1 MTDDIRMID
10 DAGRP
15 TVCRNHPASN
25 EVEMLDADGRPRIK
39 FVLNEVATLEG
50 QALKLG
56 GRVYQV
62 SESGSTAEEVAQW
75 VSRVRQRCP
84 VDSGRKPGG
93 SPIALVVRPAS
104 DHQRQEVRGAARSL
118 VTLAEVVGA
127 LLVVVGVLGIIGG
140 IVIALKTEDIGTG
153 FAIQQS
159 REHITLGVALALAS
173 VVEIGVMLV
182 LVRLASVVG
191 QYVDMRASG

>member
-93 SPIALVVRPAS
+93 SPIALPCLLVAVFEDRRPAVFIAF
-104 DHQRQEVRGAARSL
+104 DWTLHAARSREQQHDRSDRYSYPNHSD
-118 VTLAEVVGA
+118 TL
-127 LLVVVGVLGIIGG
+127 L
-140 IVIALKTEDIGTG
+140 
-153 FAIQQS
+153 
-159 REHITLGVALALAS
+159 
-173 VVEIGVMLV
+173 
-182 LVRLASVVG
+182 
-191 QYVDMRASG
+191 